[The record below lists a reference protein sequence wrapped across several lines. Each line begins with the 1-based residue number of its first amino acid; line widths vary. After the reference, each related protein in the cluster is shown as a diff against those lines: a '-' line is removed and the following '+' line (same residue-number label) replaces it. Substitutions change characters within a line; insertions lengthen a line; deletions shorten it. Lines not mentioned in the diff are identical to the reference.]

1 MDVARRIPRWLSVP
15 VSITYGCGPTIRIR
29 GSRYS
34 GAGRDLFHNYFP
46 KKNEELDLD
55 GYNGDGKN
63 IPYRVTGEFLGK
75 ELPGIEYEPLIPWIK
90 PMGDAFRV
98 ISGDYVT
105 TEDGTGIVHIAPTFG
120 ADDDRVAKQ
129 QNIAPLV
136 VVDKAGQTPADG
148 RSHGQVL
155 PDGGYGSRAFV
166 ASNVD
171 AEAYREYEGRFVKN
185 AYDPKLTDAT
195 RRSTSRSA

>member
-1 MDVARRIPRWLSVP
+1 MDQ
-15 VSITYGCGPTIRIR
+15 TD
-29 GSRYS
+29 
-34 GAGRDLFHNYFP
+34 GRC
-46 KKNEELDLD
+46 
-55 GYNGDGKN
+55 
-63 IPYRVTGEFLGK
+63 V
-75 ELPGIEYEPLIPWIK
+75 
-90 PMGDAFRV
+90 RV

-136 VVDKAGQTPADG
+136 VVDKAGKRQPMVDRTGKFFLMADMD
-148 RSHGQVL
+148 
-155 PDGGYGSRAFV
+155 PAFV

-185 AYDPKLTDAT
+185 AYDPKLTGCRRDA
-195 RRSTSRSA
+195 RRLDLHDAESGRQGVQNREAYPQLSALLAYRQAGALLSARLVVHQDDSRERAPDRTQRNDQLETGFDR